1 MVFPSPSRA
10 SIAPPMDID
19 SDLVRRACSGDSSAA
34 DELANRY
41 RKAAYLTAYQLLRN
55 REDALDAAQDAF
67 MRFFTHLDRFD
78 RGRPVRPWLL
88 RIVRNCSRDLRR
100 RGRVR
105 EADSLDTGGWEGNQV
120 EVVDP
125 GPAPSR
131 AAERNEL
138 QKLVWQA
145 MEQISEA
152 HREIL
157 VLRDYQD
164 LSYGEIAEI
173 LDIPIGTVMSRLHA
187 ARRRLRAS
195 ITPLHPSLEGGTR

>member
-1 MVFPSPSRA
+1 
-10 SIAPPMDID
+10 MDHD
-19 SDLVRRACSGDSSAA
+19 GDLVRRARSGDSSAA
-34 DELANRY
+34 DDLACRY
-41 RKAAYLTAYQLLRN
+41 RKAAYLTAFQLLRN

-67 MRFFTHLDRFD
+67 IRFFTHLHKFD
-78 RGRPVRPWLL
+78 CGRPVRPWLL
-88 RIVRNCSRDLRR
+88 RIVRNCARDLQR

-105 EADSLDTGGWEGNQV
+105 KADSLDTGGWEGNQL

-131 AAERNEL
+131 AVERHEL
-138 QKLVWQA
+138 QELVWKA
-145 MEQISEA
+145 MQEISEA

-164 LSYGEIAEI
+164 LSYAEIAEV

-187 ARRRLRAS
+187 ARRRLRAC
-195 ITPLHPSLEGGTR
+195 IAPLHPSLGGGTS